1 MNYSENGVQPSV
13 VKEKDMKKVEMKDL
27 LHLSEDI
34 GGMVKEAACGELTCS
49 VCYFCNEWA

>member
-1 MNYSENGVQPSV
+1 MNNSENGVQPSV

-27 LHLSEDI
+27 LHLSEDT
-34 GGMVKEAACGELTCS
+34 GGMVKEAVCGELTCS